1 MGDLN
6 LKMEVSEESPLR
18 AIFGSHPQ
26 VKIVETLVIHPD
38 FDYSLIELAEN
49 AEVSKAM
56 VFALKDKFLH
66 YKIMKPT
73 RKVERLQRYKFN
85 ENSPVGKLLN
95 SLSFKLADI
104 DIELLL
110 KGEEAIKEVKK
121 QVEVV
126 IR

>member
-49 AEVSKAM
+49 AEVPKAM

-66 YKIMKPT
+66 YQIMKPT
-73 RKVERLQRYKFN
+73 MNVGRIQRYKFN

-110 KGEEAIKEVKK
+110 KGEGSITEVKK

-126 IR
+126 IT

>member
-49 AEVSKAM
+49 AEVPNGLGIRTERQ
-56 VFALKDKFLH
+56 VFALSDH
-66 YKIMKPT
+66 ETHNERGAHPT
-73 RKVERLQRYKFN
+73 
-85 ENSPVGKLLN
+85 
-95 SLSFKLADI
+95 I
-104 DIELLL
+104 
-110 KGEEAIKEVKK
+110 
-121 QVEVV
+121 
-126 IR
+126 